1 MSSTERPAGTTAD
14 VFQVIWSTL
23 VGVLGATASATLIR
37 RAARNAASGR
47 PELQTLRILDVA
59 REGMQYRC
67 VLPPSWLEDQC
78 AHLDELR
85 YFFQGG
91 LRPLLE
97 ELTGLVVIRLLE
109 RQPELPSLAIVQ
121 NEEERS

>member
-1 MSSTERPAGTTAD
+1 MSSTECPAGTTAD

-67 VLPPSWLEDQC
+67 VLPPSWLEDRC

-91 LRPLLE
+91 LRPLLG

-109 RQPELPSLAIVQ
+109 RQPELSSLAIVQ
-121 NEEERS
+121 NEEERT